1 MVDDSWLFCS
11 STSLLNE
18 SNDAI
23 SALSV
28 PLPLFLCEFGGGGL
42 WFFYWVVLCK
52 KEGLFVVVVVLILR
66 KKGRCVR
73 IAVEKVV
80 CLLVGWEI

>member
-1 MVDDSWLFCS
+1 MVF
-11 STSLLNE
+11 LLG
-18 SNDAI
+18 
-23 SALSV
+23 
-28 PLPLFLCEFGGGGL
+28 C
-42 WFFYWVVLCK
+42 VVLCK
-52 KEGLFVVVVVLILR
+52 KEGLFVVVVVVVLILR